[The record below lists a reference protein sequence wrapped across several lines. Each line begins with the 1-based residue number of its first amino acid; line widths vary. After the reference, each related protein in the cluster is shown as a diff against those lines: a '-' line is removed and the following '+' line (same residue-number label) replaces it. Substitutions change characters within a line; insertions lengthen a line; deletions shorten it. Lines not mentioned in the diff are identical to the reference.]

1 MKLESLKREKILR
14 GEILTKEHYFLLS
27 SCLSSLPVDIYLD
40 TNGII
45 TDGIYGIWFQIAR
58 PAPPRR
64 FQCYSFLSVDGV
76 LHGNRNHL
84 ILSDSEIQ
92 ELRGFAV
99 HRKKEIT
106 ALSRKKLTARSFVQ
120 KLIKE
125 DISYAPFSPMRE
137 IKPPVC
143 HYRYYIEV
151 STGLEAL
158 FKREKECHPI
168 TAFLAGEIL
177 NLKNA
182 PTIEDD
188 GFHYRRKRDYTRASI
203 LFAFD
208 DITIPERV
216 NRYAEKEYGI
226 HLEKKSNEDDKD
238 WAIRII
244 ETMYSLDEEATVNE
258 LFPDWK
264 RMLIYARNT
273 LALGPDR
280 EKHESKLYVEYAD
293 ILLDILP
300 GAVLYPLYT

>member
-14 GEILTKEHYFLLS
+14 GEILTREHYFLLS
-27 SCLSSLPVDIYLD
+27 SCISSLPCDIYLD

-58 PAPPRR
+58 PAPPFR
-64 FQCYSFLSVDGV
+64 FQCYSFLNTDGILV
-76 LHGNRNHL
+76 GNRSH
-84 ILSDSEIQ
+84 ILLTDAEIK
-92 ELRGFAV
+92 ELSGFAL
-99 HRKKEIT
+99 HMKKKII
-106 ALSRKKLTARSFVQ
+106 ALSRKKLSALSFVSYLV
-120 KLIKE
+120 KN
-125 DISYAPFSPMRE
+125 DISYARFSPIE
-137 IKPPVC
+137 KINPPC
-143 HYRYYIEV
+143 CRYKYYIEV

-158 FKREKECHPI
+158 FKKEKECHPI
-168 TAFLAGEIL
+168 PAFLAGEIL
-177 NLKNA
+177 SLKNA
-182 PTIEDD
+182 PIIEDD
-188 GFHYRRKRDYTRASI
+188 GFHYRKKRDYTRASI

-216 NRYAEKEYGI
+216 NRYAEKEYDI
-226 HLEKKSNEDDKD
+226 NFERKSNEDDKE

-244 ETMYSLDEEATVNE
+244 ETLYSLDEEATVNE

-264 RMLIYARNT
+264 RMLIYVRNT

-300 GAVLYPLYT
+300 GAVLYPLYI